1 VKVRFLIDEDLAL
14 GYVTELGRH
23 DGALDV
29 LRVGMAGAPP
39 FSTPDPEILLY
50 CERERR
56 ALITESVFCRAQ
68 R

>member
-50 CERERR
+50 
-56 ALITESVFCRAQ
+56 
-68 R
+68 

>member
-1 VKVRFLIDEDLAL
+1 
-14 GYVTELGRH
+14 VTELGRH

-56 ALITESVFCRAQ
+56 ALITESVFGKAQ